1 MHLVSPIIR
10 WISLCWILLGLL
22 GCINAYDPNLTLDAN
37 LVVVSGIVTDLNE
50 GQTISLSR
58 SRSNADSSNVSVPIQ
73 RAHVTVL
80 INGTTRE
87 TLIEVLPGTYQFPS
101 DFRGKVGNTYQL
113 RFQTTEGTVYESSV
127 ETMVSVPPI
136 QRVYDQFT
144 PQGPRKTADGLSIP
158 ANDVYLDMQDPADG
172 RNFYLWRWRL
182 YELQTWC
189 ATCQQGRYVVR
200 DIGPVG
206 AGPIDIIGC
215 IRDSTLGTTNL
226 FDYPCRGLCW
236 DIFYNTDIDAFSDV
250 YTNGQPQVGHKVAS
264 IPIYQRD
271 PALIVVEQLSISAN
285 AYRYYRLFAD
295 QVQNTGTL
303 ADSPPAPISGN
314 IRNVTNAAENVI
326 GYFFASSVAV
336 GRHKIKR
343 QDVNTGL
350 FQGLFYAINGRAP
363 RLETSQ
369 PGSSPFGG
377 SASSALCIPSSSR
390 TDQLPP
396 GWNE

>member
-1 MHLVSPIIR
+1 MLFFSRFSR
-10 WISLCWILLGLL
+10 WISLSWVLLSLH
-22 GCINAYDPNLTLDAN
+22 GCINAYDPDLALNAN
-37 LVVVSGIVTDLNE
+37 LVVVSGIITDLDE
-50 GQTISLSR
+50 AQTIRLSR
-58 SRSNADSSNVSVPIQ
+58 SRSNADSSNVSIPIQ
-73 RAHVTVL
+73 RANVTVTA
-80 INGTTRE
+80 NGTTPI
-87 TLIEVLPGTYQFPS
+87 TLIEVLPGTYRLPA

-113 RFQTTEGTVYESSV
+113 RFQTTQGAVYESSV

-136 QRVYDQFT
+136 LRVYDQFN
-144 PQGPRKTADGLSIP
+144 PQGPRKTADGLPVP
-158 ANDVYLDMQDPADG
+158 ANDIYLDLQDPAND

-215 IRDSTLGTTNL
+215 IRDTTLGTTNR

-236 DIFYNTDIDAFSDV
+236 DIFYNIDIDAFSDV
-250 YTNGQPQVGHKVAS
+250 YTNGQPQAGHKVAS

-271 PALIVVEQLSISAN
+271 PALIVVEQLSISPN
-285 AYRYYRLFAD
+285 AYRYYRLFAE

-314 IRNVTNAAENVI
+314 IRNVNNSSENVV
-326 GYFFASSVAV
+326 GYFSASSVAV

-369 PGSSPFGG
+369 PGSSPFGS
-377 SASSALCIPSSSR
+377 SASSALCISSDSR
-390 TDQLPP
+390 TSQLPP